1 MQQLI
6 PPNSS
11 PTSVSSICSSD
22 PKADESIHLE
32 PVSQDLPPQP
42 QASQRPAAS
51 TLLGIFSTTFITVF
65 LAELGDKTQLTT
77 LLMSAESQTPWV
89 VFMGAAAAL
98 VLTSI
103 LGVLV
108 GQWCARYLSPKFLQ
122 RAAGISLLLI
132 AGWLFWDV
140 INV

>member
-1 MQQLI
+1 
-6 PPNSS
+6 
-11 PTSVSSICSSD
+11 
-22 PKADESIHLE
+22 
-32 PVSQDLPPQP
+32 
-42 QASQRPAAS
+42 
-51 TLLGIFSTTFITVF
+51 
-65 LAELGDKTQLTT
+65 
-77 LLMSAESQTPWV
+77 MSAESQTPWV

>member
-1 MQQLI
+1 
-6 PPNSS
+6 
-11 PTSVSSICSSD
+11 
-22 PKADESIHLE
+22 
-32 PVSQDLPPQP
+32 
-42 QASQRPAAS
+42 
-51 TLLGIFSTTFITVF
+51 
-65 LAELGDKTQLTT
+65 
-77 LLMSAESQTPWV
+77 
-89 VFMGAAAAL
+89 MGAAAAL